1 MTPDN
6 SYSSSNTARAAP
18 AAAVGGHPYPSL
30 PDKFQY
36 NVTYDKSIYI
46 ITEWRGSPSFHM
58 PNQQHNDSFITLIQS
73 KVKLYST
80 RYAIVVYA
88 VVVCLSVCLSFYMHV
103 TSQQCTKMA
112 RHRIMQTM
120 PYNSAGSLS
129 FLPQKISAKF
139 QRHYPLRG
147 RQISM

>member
-1 MTPDN
+1 
-6 SYSSSNTARAAP
+6 
-18 AAAVGGHPYPSL
+18 
-30 PDKFQY
+30 
-36 NVTYDKSIYI
+36 
-46 ITEWRGSPSFHM
+46 
-58 PNQQHNDSFITLIQS
+58 LIQS

-80 RYAIVVYA
+80 RYDA

-139 QRHYPLRG
+139 QRHHPLRG